1 MKKSY
6 LTFFLFLGLT
16 GCWYHRLSA
25 HFFEFDTP
33 NQIAFWFFLLSS
45 AVALRFTPIAL
56 FKNNLFSFFISIW
69 PIATILLSYPLTKYF
84 IGISDHGWMWI
95 NAIALTSALI
105 GTQLNIKWL
114 ILPILNVSIIWMIPF
129 NFDSNQKKYTENLI
143 LSLKTRKGTIDLVQW
158 KNDLWTYYNGQLS
171 TATPDQ
177 KVYGEATLYPLLQVL
192 SEKAKILIIGG
203 DNGVIAQQL
212 KTSNFHY
219 QSLHMI
225 PYDIDFLHNQLKD
238 LNLDS
243 VTLIEQDIATFI
255 EKTPLHFDAIIIDLF
270 NLMESLEISTL
281 MKPYFSKKLL
291 NILNTNGFLLTQIGD
306 IYNQPKLFKSYYN
319 QISSFNYGVVPYH
332 LHIPTLGQIGWVLV
346 SKNLSSEQLAS
357 VLKKSNKPFASRWW
371 NDDVMAMMMSMGK
384 QEYFLEKQ
392 RLISRN

>member
-16 GCWYHRLSA
+16 GGWYHRLSV
-25 HFFEFDTP
+25 HFFEFNTP
-33 NQIAFWFFLLSS
+33 NQISFWFFILSS
-45 AVALRFTPIAL
+45 AVAIRFTPITL
-56 FKNNLFSFFISIW
+56 FKNNLFSFLISLW
-69 PIATILLSYPLTKYF
+69 PTATILLSYPLAKYL
-84 IGISDHGWMWI
+84 IEISDHGWVWI
-95 NAIALTSALI
+95 NAIAITSTLV

-129 NFDSNQKKYTENLI
+129 NFNPSQKKYTENLI
-143 LSLKTRKGTIDLVQW
+143 SSLKTRKGTIDQVRW

-177 KVYGEATLYPLLQVL
+177 KMYGEATLYPLLQVL
-192 SEKAKILIIGG
+192 SENAKILIIGG

-225 PYDIDFLHNQLKD
+225 PYDIDFFQNQLKD

-243 VTLIEQDIATFI
+243 ITIIEQDITTFI

-291 NILNTNGFLLTQIGD
+291 SKLNTCGFLLTQIGD
-306 IYNQPKLFKSYYN
+306 VYNQPKLFKNYLD
-319 QISSFNYGVVPYH
+319 QISSLNCGVVPYH
-332 LHIPTLGQIGWVLV
+332 LQIPTLGQIGWVLV

-357 VLKKSNKPFASRWW
+357 ILKKSNKPFASQWW

-392 RLISRN
+392 RFIN

>member
-16 GCWYHRLSA
+16 GGWYHRLYV

-33 NQIAFWFFLLSS
+33 NQIAFWFFILSS
-45 AVALRFTPIAL
+45 AFAIRFTPITL
-56 FKNNLFSFFISIW
+56 FKNNLFSFFISLW
-69 PIATILLSYPLTKYF
+69 PTATILLSYPLAKYL
-84 IGISDHGWMWI
+84 IEVSDHGWIWI
-95 NAIALTSALI
+95 NAIAITSVLV

-129 NFDSNQKKYTENLI
+129 NFNPSQKKYTENLI
-143 LSLKTRKGTIDLVQW
+143 LSLKTGKGTIDQVRW

-177 KVYGEATLYPLLQVL
+177 KMYGEATLYPLLQVL
-192 SEKAKILIIGG
+192 SENAKILIIGG

-219 QSLHMI
+219 QSLHII
-225 PYDIDFLHNQLKD
+225 PYDIDFFQNQLKD

-243 VTLIEQDIATFI
+243 ITIIEQDITTFI

-291 NILNTNGFLLTQIGD
+291 SILNTCGFLLTQIGD
-306 IYNQPKLFKSYYN
+306 VYNQPKLFK
-319 QISSFNYGVVPYH
+319 NYHDQVNSLNCGVVPYH
-332 LHIPTLGQIGWVLV
+332 LQIPTLGQIGWVLV
-346 SKNLSSEQLAS
+346 SKNLSTKQLAS
-357 VLKKSNKPFASRWW
+357 ILKKSNNPFASQWW

-392 RLISRN
+392 RFIN

>member
-16 GCWYHRLSA
+16 GGWYHRLYV

-33 NQIAFWFFLLSS
+33 NQIAFWFFILSS
-45 AVALRFTPIAL
+45 AFAIRFTPITL
-56 FKNNLFSFFISIW
+56 FKNNLFSFFISLW
-69 PIATILLSYPLTKYF
+69 PTATILLSYPLAKYL
-84 IGISDHGWMWI
+84 IEVSDHGWIWI
-95 NAIALTSALI
+95 NAIAITSVLV

-129 NFDSNQKKYTENLI
+129 NFNPSQKKYTENLI
-143 LSLKTRKGTIDLVQW
+143 LSLKTRKGTIDQVRW

-177 KVYGEATLYPLLQVL
+177 KMYGEATLYPLLQVL
-192 SEKAKILIIGG
+192 SENAKILIIGG

-219 QSLHMI
+219 QSLHII
-225 PYDIDFLHNQLKD
+225 PYDIDFFQNQLKD

-243 VTLIEQDIATFI
+243 ITIIEQDITTFI

-291 NILNTNGFLLTQIGD
+291 SILNTCGFLLTQIGD
-306 IYNQPKLFKSYYN
+306 VYNQPKLFK
-319 QISSFNYGVVPYH
+319 NYHDQVNSLNCGVVPYH
-332 LHIPTLGQIGWVLV
+332 LQIPTLGQIGWVLV

-357 VLKKSNKPFASRWW
+357 ILKKSNKPFASQWW
-371 NDDVMAMMMSMGK
+371 NDEVMAMMMSMGK

-392 RLISRN
+392 RFIN

>member
-16 GCWYHRLSA
+16 GGWYHRLYV

-33 NQIAFWFFLLSS
+33 NQIAFWFFILSS
-45 AVALRFTPIAL
+45 AVAIRFTPITL
-56 FKNNLFSFFISIW
+56 FKNNLFSFFISLW
-69 PIATILLSYPLTKYF
+69 PTATILLSYPLAKYL
-84 IGISDHGWMWI
+84 IEVSDHGWIWI
-95 NAIALTSALI
+95 NAIAITSALV

-114 ILPILNVSIIWMIPF
+114 ILPILNVTIIWMIPF
-129 NFDSNQKKYTENLI
+129 NFNPSQKKYTENLI
-143 LSLKTRKGTIDLVQW
+143 LSLKTRKGTIDQVRW

-177 KVYGEATLYPLLQVL
+177 KMYGEATLYPLLQVL
-192 SEKAKILIIGG
+192 SENAKILIIGG

-219 QSLHMI
+219 QSLHII
-225 PYDIDFLHNQLKD
+225 PYDIDFFQNQLKD

-243 VTLIEQDIATFI
+243 ITIIEQDITTFI

-270 NLMESLEISTL
+270 NLMENLEISTL

-291 NILNTNGFLLTQIGD
+291 SILNTCGFLLTQIGD
-306 IYNQPKLFKSYYN
+306 VYNQPKLFKNYHD
-319 QISSFNYGVVPYH
+319 QVSSLNCGVVPYH
-332 LHIPTLGQIGWVLV
+332 LQIPTLGQIGWVLV

-357 VLKKSNKPFASRWW
+357 TLKKSNNPFASQWW

-392 RLISRN
+392 RFIN